1 MYKYKHIYI
10 YILCIYIHKIYI
22 YILCIYI
29 HNIYIYIYICL
40 DMYIFIH
47 IYICIY
53 RATVSMYSIHVL
65 VGALTSFYFLK
76 KGLTCL
82 YRL

>member
-1 MYKYKHIYI
+1 MY
-10 YILCIYIHKIYI
+10 
-22 YILCIYI
+22 IYI
-29 HNIYIYIYICL
+29 HNIYIYIYIYICI
-40 DMYIFIH
+40 DMCIFIR

-82 YRL
+82 VSSLYCL

>member
-1 MYKYKHIYI
+1 
-10 YILCIYIHKIYI
+10 
-22 YILCIYI
+22 
-29 HNIYIYIYICL
+29 
-40 DMYIFIH
+40 MYIFIH

-65 VGALTSFYFLK
+65 AGALTSFYFLK